1 MKKKILLIW
10 ILVLIMTSLSS
21 AMEAPWKM
29 KADMPTAR
37 MYLST
42 SVVNGK
48 IYAIGGASKIEVG
61 ISAVEEYDP
70 TTDAWTEKSPMPTPR
85 WGFATSTVNGKI
97 YAIGGAE
104 GRPVSALTTIE
115 EYDPV
120 TDTWT
125 TKSPMP
131 TARWGLSTSVVNG
144 KIYAIGGGIPS
155 GYQVVEEYDPATDI
169 WASKASMKIGRYAL
183 STSVL
188 NGKIYAI
195 GGVTSY
201 PSTTSRVEEYDPEAD
216 KWSPLATVAS
226 MPTSRTYFSTCVAY
240 GRIFAIGGSDHP
252 DGAPFSDVYEYDPE
266 MNIWTTMDDMLTARM
281 ILSTSVV
288 NEKIYAIGGS
298 TIAVPWNALPT
309 VEEYEPYPLIVDF
322 NGDGIVNADDVCL
335 MLDYWLTDE
344 PLYDIAPHPFGDGIV
359 DIQDLVL
366 LAEHLTPKEVDPNEP
381 SLP

>member
-1 MKKKILLIW
+1 MKKTISLIW
-10 ILVLIMTSLSS
+10 ILVLIMASLSS
-21 AMEAPWKM
+21 AIENLWES

-42 SVVNGK
+42 SVANGK
-48 IYAIGGASKIEVG
+48 IYAIGGASTIEVG

-70 TTDAWTEKSPMPTPR
+70 TTDLWTEKSPMPTPR
-85 WGFATSTVNGKI
+85 WGLSTSVVNGKT

-104 GRPVSALTTIE
+104 GHPMSPLNTVE
-115 EYDPV
+115 EYDPN

-131 TARWGLSTSVVNG
+131 TARWGLSTCVVNG

-155 GYQVVEEYDPATDI
+155 GYKVVEEYDPATDT
-169 WASKASMKIGRYAL
+169 WTTRASMKIGRYAL

-201 PSTTSRVEEYDPEAD
+201 PSTTPRVEEYDPETD
-216 KWSPLATVAS
+216 QWGSLTKVAS
-226 MPTSRTYFSTCVAY
+226 MPTARTFFSTCVAY
-240 GRIFAIGGSDHP
+240 GRIYAIGGSLNP
-252 DGAPFSDVYEYDPE
+252 DLGALSAVYEYDPE
-266 MNIWTTMDDMLTARM
+266 MNIWTTMDDMLSART
-281 ILSTSVV
+281 ILSASVV
-288 NEKIYAIGGS
+288 NGKIYAIGGS
-298 TIAVPWNALPT
+298 TIAVPWNATST
-309 VEEYEPYPLIVDF
+309 VEEYEPYPLFVDF

-344 PLYDIAPHPFGDGIV
+344 PLYDIAPHPFGDGVV
-359 DIQDLVL
+359 DVQDLTL
-366 LAEHLTPKEVDPNEP
+366 LAEHLFEEVP
-381 SLP
+381 LAR